1 MSEQNTA
8 IYNRVTEEIWNQKNP
23 ALIEEIYATDCVIH
37 TSGGVL
43 HGRSGYRQL
52 YDTYTRAFPDCQVII
67 EDSLV
72 GGDKVMLHYT
82 FAGTHT
88 GELMGIAPSG
98 KPVSVQG
105 TAFARF
111 AGGQIVE
118 ETTIWDTLG
127 LVQQIGAVPALGQA
141 AGAD

>member
-1 MSEQNTA
+1 
-8 IYNRVTEEIWNQKNP
+8 
-23 ALIEEIYATDCVIH
+23 
-37 TSGGVL
+37 VL
-43 HGRSGYRQL
+43 HGRAGYRQL
-52 YDTYTRAFPDCQVII
+52 HDTYTRAFPDCRVII
-67 EDSLV
+67 EDSLAE
-72 GGDKVMLHYT
+72 GDKVMLHYT

-88 GELMGIAPSG
+88 GELMGIAPTG

>member
-8 IYNRVTEEIWNQKNP
+8 IYNRVVEEIWNQKNS
-23 ALIEEIYATDCVIH
+23 ALIEETYATDCVIH
-37 TSGGVL
+37 TPGGVL
-43 HGRSGYRQL
+43 RGRSGFKQL
-52 YDTYTRAFPDCQVII
+52 YETYTRAFPDCQATI
-67 EDSLV
+67 EETLSE
-72 GGDKVMLHYT
+72 GDKVMVHYT
-82 FAGTHT
+82 FVGTHT

-98 KPVSVQG
+98 KPVLVKG

-127 LVQQIGAVPALGQA
+127 LMQQIGAVPELGQRA
-141 AGAD
+141 SAK